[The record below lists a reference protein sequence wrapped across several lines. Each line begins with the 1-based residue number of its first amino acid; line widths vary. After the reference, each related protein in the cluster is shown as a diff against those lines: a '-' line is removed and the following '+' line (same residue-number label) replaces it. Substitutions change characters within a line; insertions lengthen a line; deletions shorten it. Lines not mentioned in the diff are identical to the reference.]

1 MRNMNDILRQAQVMQ
16 NKLTKLQA
24 ELAEKTYEAS
34 SGGGIVKAEVTGK
47 QELKKLVIDPA
58 ALEKNDMEMLE
69 DLIIAAVNEALRIA
83 RETMEREMNA
93 ISGGINCP
101 VCSDH
106 ERRASSTI
114 AKPGRQTC
122 KIAWPWS
129 KISHAHCHYSSQ
141 MAGSRNQALW
151 RGYCFPARYL
161 EALQPLWRAVG
172 NGSLPDL
179 RRCQS
184 RPDCAVRDTGMGQ
197 HVGP

>member
-93 ISGGINCP
+93 SSGGI
-101 VCSDH
+101 
-106 ERRASSTI
+106 
-114 AKPGRQTC
+114 KLPGMFG
-122 KIAWPWS
+122 A
-129 KISHAHCHYSSQ
+129 
-141 MAGSRNQALW
+141 
-151 RGYCFPARYL
+151 
-161 EALQPLWRAVG
+161 
-172 NGSLPDL
+172 
-179 RRCQS
+179 
-184 RPDCAVRDTGMGQ
+184 
-197 HVGP
+197 

>member
-93 ISGGINCP
+93 ISGGI
-101 VCSDH
+101 
-106 ERRASSTI
+106 
-114 AKPGRQTC
+114 KLPG
-122 KIAWPWS
+122 
-129 KISHAHCHYSSQ
+129 
-141 MAGSRNQALW
+141 M
-151 RGYCFPARYL
+151 F
-161 EALQPLWRAVG
+161 
-172 NGSLPDL
+172 
-179 RRCQS
+179 
-184 RPDCAVRDTGMGQ
+184 
-197 HVGP
+197 